1 MGKLHISMLITI
13 HTVSTVEVANPE
25 LVEDVNLREDE
36 VKPLAAEG
44 VNFDTCSVDFVRLE
58 VETED
63 RRESQGMDYKVDSQ
77 TNTWDTLRQGMGHE
91 VEA

>member
-1 MGKLHISMLITI
+1 MRSDL
-13 HTVSTVEVANPE
+13 TVEVANPE

-44 VNFDTCSVDFVRLE
+44 VNFDTCLVDFVRLE